1 MNRKLISL
9 LLLVLLPVC
18 AAADEA
24 RMIAFSGNVEIRSAR
39 EGQWAPALANA
50 QIPEGG
56 AIRTGADG
64 SAVVQLPNK
73 SKIWIK
79 ESSSLELE
87 QRQTFASRLALVF
100 GRIKVR
106 VPHLMRKEKLEV
118 GTPAA
123 VCAVRGTEFTLTTDE
138 KGAMDINV
146 VYGEVKLNF
155 VVPPEKG
162 AAQLYIAQGR
172 NLSLE
177 EKGKPAKV
185 AMMTPEQETAS
196 LENWN
201 PGLSPAERGRE
212 LKEKQNDRAQIRE
225 FAKVTN
231 GTENSVKTFL
241 NMVRESDIEAGR
253 TLKDI
258 HGNVVRVAQFLM
270 RPRAD
275 EIQFVNL
282 VKRPSYNAINNNSRN
297 GGFDYNG
304 GSVGNR
310 LDYLQ
315 MTMNFNKDLPQRIE
329 EWPGFFN
336 SNSVKPDWASFVTAN
351 KSRADEIFFI
361 AQLYKYEVARDEL
374 INNSEA
380 IGIAMNDAAN
390 NGGDRH
396 VLITGVMKNDNVS
409 GLSASDGLSRISRQG
424 QVLDD
429 SSGNGTL
436 KYAADNGLVGGT
448 GGSVLWAM
456 NMVPDN
462 TNSNATVGSNGAH
475 DTSYEK
481 KGDPNISNF
490 TADAYLVGNN
500 TSKDVFWFTTESY
513 VVNNEGSLQNGD
525 SLVNSSQDPFSLM
538 KNVAGESILSI
549 KKSLNGYAG
558 RTGWYDNKAVYA
570 DIKQTDYFNY
580 NHATNGTNID
590 VVFIPDLLMAA
601 VQRML
606 PAITKLNN

>member
-1 MNRKLISL
+1 MLF
-9 LLLVLLPVC
+9 PAF

-24 RMIAFSGNVEIRSAR
+24 RMIAFSGNVEIRNAR
-39 EGQWAPALANA
+39 EGQWAPALMNT

-56 AIRTGADG
+56 AIRTGSDG

-73 SKIWIK
+73 ARVWVK

-87 QRQTFASRLALVF
+87 QRRTFASRLALVF
-100 GRIKVR
+100 GKIKVR
-106 VPHLMRKEKLEV
+106 VPHLMRRERFEV
-118 GTPAA
+118 GTPSA
-123 VCAVRGTEFTLTTDE
+123 VCAVRGTEFTVTTNE
-138 KGAMDINV
+138 TGAMDINV
-146 VYGEVKLNF
+146 IYGEVKLNF

-162 AAQLYIAQGR
+162 AAQLFIAQGR
-172 NLSLE
+172 NMSLE

-185 AMMTPEQETAS
+185 AMMTADQEKSS

-201 PGLSPAERGRE
+201 PGLSPAERGKE
-212 LKEKQNDRAQIRE
+212 LKVKENDRAQIRE
-225 FAKVTN
+225 FARVTN
-231 GTENSVKTFL
+231 GTENSVKSFL
-241 NMVRESDIEAGR
+241 NIVKESDIEAGR

-270 RPRAD
+270 RPHAD

-282 VKRPSYNAINNNSRN
+282 VKRPSYNAESNRSRYGAFN
-297 GGFDYNG
+297 YNG
-304 GSVGNR
+304 GAVGNR

-315 MTMNFNKDLPQRIE
+315 MIMNFNKDLPQSID
-329 EWPGFFN
+329 EWPGFFKG
-336 SNSVKPDWASFVTAN
+336 SAVKPDWASFVTAN
-351 KSRADEIFFI
+351 KTKAEEIFFI
-361 AQLYKYEVARDEL
+361 AQLYKYEAARDEL

-396 VLITGVMKNDNVS
+396 VLITGVIKNDSGS
-409 GLSASDGLSRISRQG
+409 GLSASDGLRRISRQG
-424 QVLDD
+424 QVVADTTNAD
-429 SSGNGTL
+429 GTL
-436 KYAADNGLVGGT
+436 KYAADNTDVGGT

-462 TNSNATVGSNGAH
+462 TNTAATLGPNGAH
-475 DTSYEK
+475 DTSYK
-481 KGDPNISNF
+481 KKSDPNISNF

-500 TSKDVFWFTTESY
+500 PTLGDPANVFWFTTEAY
-513 VVNNEGSLQNGD
+513 VINNEGSLQNGD
-525 SLVNSSQDPFSLM
+525 SLVNSSQDSFSLM
-538 KNVAGESILSI
+538 KNVAGESIMSI

-570 DIKQTDYFNY
+570 DIKQDDYFAYGNY
-580 NHATNGTNID
+580 GGRGTNID

-606 PAITKLNN
+606 PAITKLSN